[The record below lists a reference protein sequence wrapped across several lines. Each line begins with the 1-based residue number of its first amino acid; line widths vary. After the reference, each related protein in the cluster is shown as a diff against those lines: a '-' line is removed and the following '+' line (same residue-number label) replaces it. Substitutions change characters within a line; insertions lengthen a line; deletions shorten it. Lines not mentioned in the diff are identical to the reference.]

1 MNKPKFSV
9 AIIAKNEALTLPRM
23 VGSLKEFQE
32 RGGDIWI
39 LDTGSTDDT
48 IEVAKNL
55 GCKVE
60 AVGDKFRI
68 NIDEDLANKIN
79 EKFIIE
85 GETPVVKGGD
95 SLFDFASAR
104 NYISDFPDNDMIA
117 TPDCDEIFTKFDID
131 KLDEVVATGVD
142 QLEYEFVFSHDENN
156 NPIIKFKHCKFYNRK
171 KLHWEGVI
179 HEVLQGNASRIY
191 LGEDVIKLEHY
202 QNEKTNRTGYLK
214 GLSLD
219 CYNHPE
225 NDRNS
230 HYFARELFYLGRHK
244 SAIKEFKNHVSM
256 GRWVTE
262 ASQSMLF
269 IGDAY
274 KALGDFDEM
283 LKWYMKSVDKE
294 ARREPLMRLA
304 EYYFHKGMYPQV
316 IVYAEAALSITQLP
330 FYSNHQPYYE
340 NVPHELLYISY
351 WWLGKKEKSQEHWE
365 KAITWKPTHPRY
377 IKDAQFYAKKTKL
390 DEYTKNIKDNV
401 NFTFIKRGDGEI
413 ACMSGKEGANCD
425 GHDYSPELGKSLE
438 ESFEFLK
445 DKADIVEWEDQ
456 VNYNIFLHRKD
467 NDLEKLKN
475 FWMTVKESKRRKI
488 FVGPERLKGVVEML
502 GIDDFIEVPL
512 VNAYDYTKGTDLQ
525 VKNGDIF
532 IFSCG
537 MPAKVLIAQAI
548 KENHN
553 ITCIDAGSSFDPVFI
568 GATRT
573 EQADKETL
581 RRLYLYKPSQKE
593 LDEMF
598 SIPQTTHPEKLF
610 KLARISDSDKVIYD
624 LGCST
629 FKTLDRAIG
638 VDIEKKE
645 GVDLVASA
653 DELPTIPNDSVDV
666 IFASHILEHLADT
679 DKTLKEWHRILKP
692 DGRIIF
698 ILPDDD
704 IIDTLNPI
712 LSGGCHLQT
721 FTREKLA
728 NIIEK
733 FDGLCIEEL
742 TTVMEGWSFGGI
754 IRKGESELPKV
765 TFVIPTLGR
774 EEGLKRCLDSIEK
787 LNYPKDKVEVIVKQD
802 SFEGRIGVPHLVKQG
817 VEESTGEWI
826 IFGSNDTEFT
836 PDSIKEALLIGTE
849 GYVAFNTGIVSPDE
863 GNINEHFMIR
873 KDIIEKIGEVFD
885 TDFWHVGVDN
895 LLCAK
900 MRKLGVFKRADKAVV
915 LHNHFTKGAEMDEVY
930 KVGWDQVK
938 VDEDRALLEK
948 KLSEL

>member
-1 MNKPKFSV
+1 MNKPNFSV

-131 KLDEVVATGVD
+131 KLDEVVATGVE

-171 KLHWEGVI
+171 KLKWTGVI

-230 HYFARELFYLGRHK
+230 HYFARELYYLGRHK
-244 SAIKEFKNHVSM
+244 SAIKEFKNHISM
-256 GRWVTE
+256 GRWGTE

-269 IGDAY
+269 VGDCY

-283 LKWYMKSVDKE
+283 IKWYSKSVEKE

-304 EYYFHKGMYPQV
+304 EFYFGKGMYPQV
-316 IVYAEAALSITQLP
+316 VLYAEAALTITQLP

-340 NVPHELLYISY
+340 NIPHELLYIAH
-351 WWLGKKEKSQEHWE
+351 WWLGNKEKSKEHWK
-365 KAITWKPTHPRY
+365 KAITMKPTHPRY
-377 IKDAQFYAKKTKL
+377 LKDAQFY
-390 DEYTKNIKDNV
+390 N
-401 NFTFIKRGDGEI
+401 
-413 ACMSGKEGANCD
+413 
-425 GHDYSPELGKSLE
+425 
-438 ESFEFLK
+438 
-445 DKADIVEWEDQ
+445 
-456 VNYNIFLHRKD
+456 
-467 NDLEKLKN
+467 
-475 FWMTVKESKRRKI
+475 
-488 FVGPERLKGVVEML
+488 
-502 GIDDFIEVPL
+502 
-512 VNAYDYTKGTDLQ
+512 
-525 VKNGDIF
+525 
-532 IFSCG
+532 
-537 MPAKVLIAQAI
+537 
-548 KENHN
+548 
-553 ITCIDAGSSFDPVFI
+553 DPV
-568 GATRT
+568 
-573 EQADKETL
+573 
-581 RRLYLYKPSQKE
+581 
-593 LDEMF
+593 
-598 SIPQTTHPEKLF
+598 
-610 KLARISDSDKVIYD
+610 
-624 LGCST
+624 
-629 FKTLDRAIG
+629 
-638 VDIEKKE
+638 
-645 GVDLVASA
+645 
-653 DELPTIPNDSVDV
+653 
-666 IFASHILEHLADT
+666 
-679 DKTLKEWHRILKP
+679 
-692 DGRIIF
+692 
-698 ILPDDD
+698 
-704 IIDTLNPI
+704 
-712 LSGGCHLQT
+712 
-721 FTREKLA
+721 
-728 NIIEK
+728 
-733 FDGLCIEEL
+733 
-742 TTVMEGWSFGGI
+742 
-754 IRKGESELPKV
+754 ELPKV

-802 SFEGRIGVPHLVKQG
+802 SFENRIGVPNLVKQG

-826 IFGSNDTEFT
+826 VFASNDTEFT
-836 PDSIKEALLIGTE
+836 PDSIKEALLVGTD
-849 GYVAFNTGIVSPDE
+849 GYAAFNTGEVYPDE

-885 TDFWHVGVDN
+885 TDFWHTGCDN
-895 LLCAK
+895 LLFAK
-900 MRKLGVFKRADKAVV
+900 MKKLGIFKRADKAIVK
-915 LHNHFTKGAEMDEVY
+915 HYHFTQGFEKDETY
-930 KVGWDQVK
+930 KLGWSH
-938 VDEDRALLEK
+938 VDEDRALLAK
-948 KLSEL
+948 KLLEL